1 MTTAAAV
8 IIGNEILTGKF
19 PDENGPWLIAR
30 CRKLGVDLQRVA
42 IIADEPETI
51 AAEVRQSA
59 ASADYVFTTGGIGPT
74 HDDVTMEG
82 VAAAFGRDLVSSPE
96 IEALIRARTNGNVT
110 PDVLRMAV
118 IPSGCVLWQSNP
130 NRFPVVVCE
139 NVLIFPGVPRY
150 FQAKFNDIAHRLGGV
165 PMASRQL
172 RTLAHEST
180 IAAPLREAARR
191 WPDVSVGS
199 YPRFEDD
206 PVSVIV
212 ALDSRD
218 LEALDACLSWLMG
231 ELPQAP

>member
-30 CRKLGVDLQRVA
+30 CRTLGVDLQRVT
-42 IIADEPETI
+42 IIADEPQTI
-51 AAEVRQSA
+51 AAEVRQA
-59 ASADYVFTTGGIGPT
+59 AATADYVFTTGGIGPT

-96 IEALIRARTNGNVT
+96 IEALIRARTGSSVT
-110 PDVLRMAV
+110 EDVLRMAV
-118 IPSGCVLWQSNP
+118 IPSGCVLWQSDP
-130 NRFPVVVCE
+130 NRFPVVVYQ

-165 PMASRQL
+165 PMDSRRL
-172 RTLAHEST
+172 RTLANEST
-180 IAAPLREAARR
+180 IAGPLREAAQR
-191 WPDVSVGS
+191 WPSVSIGS
-199 YPRFEDD
+199 YPRFEDN

-218 LEALDACLSWLMG
+218 LEALDACLAWLSA
-231 ELPQAP
+231 EIPTVP